1 MEKTVA
7 AYIDKN
13 SDWKQELLLLKKLVS
28 AHDFKE
34 TIKWGFP
41 VYVSGGKNIVGLGSF
56 KSYVGIWFFQ
66 GGLLKDK
73 TGKLTNAQEGKTEAM
88 RQWRFSSLAEIE
100 EHTDLIHAYLEEA
113 IANQKAGKEIK
124 AKVGRPL
131 VIPPELQ
138 TKLDEDSDLKAAFEA
153 LNLTRKR
160 DFAEHIEMAKREET
174 KLARLEKIIPM
185 ILAGIGLNDKY
196 K

>member
-41 VYVSGGKNIVGLGSF
+41 VYVSSGKNIVGLGSF

-73 TGKLTNAQEGKTEAM
+73 AGKLINAQEGKTEAM

-138 TKLDEDSDLKAAFEA
+138 TKLDEDSDLKAAFES